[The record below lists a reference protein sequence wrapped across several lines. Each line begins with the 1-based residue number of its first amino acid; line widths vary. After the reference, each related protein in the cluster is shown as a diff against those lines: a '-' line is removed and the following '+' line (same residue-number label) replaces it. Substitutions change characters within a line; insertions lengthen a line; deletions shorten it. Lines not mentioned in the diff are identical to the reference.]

1 MFTAPYTYHLPPE
14 KIAHRAAEP
23 RDSAKLLHYA
33 GGNIEDRVF
42 RDLPELLRAGDLLV
56 LNDSKVIPARLYL
69 QRAGRVDAVRGG
81 AAGSDVDV
89 ELLLHQAKGTDLLE
103 WTAFAKPAKRLKV
116 GDRLWVAGDAARR
129 EVVEIVGHGGMQV
142 EVRFLLPTGEIEG
155 FLQTLGHTPLPP
167 YIEARDDAETRA
179 RYQTVFAA
187 ADKPGSVAA
196 PTAGLHFTPEL
207 LDQLRSR
214 GVDTARVTLHVGA
227 GTFLNPTPEQIAA
240 KKLHAEF
247 AHMTPEVAAKILD
260 TKTRGG
266 RVIPVGTTALRT
278 LESWAQMTGM
288 SAEGMAAETT
298 IFIQPGYR
306 FEVAD
311 CLMTNFHLPDSSLLM
326 LVSAFIGIEE
336 MQRVYGHAL
345 SHPYRFYSFG
355 DTSLLEP
362 RP

>member
-33 GGNIEDRVF
+33 GRVIADRIF
-42 RDLPELLRAGDLLV
+42 SELPELLRAGDLLV
-56 LNDSKVIPARLYL
+56 LNDSKVIPARLYMA
-69 QRAGRVDAVRGG
+69 RAGRVDAVRGG
-81 AAGSDVDV
+81 PVGNNVEV
-89 ELLLHQAKGTDLLE
+89 ELLLHQAKGPDLVT

-116 GDRLWVAGDAARR
+116 GDRLWVGDDEVKR
-129 EVVEIVGHGGMQV
+129 EVIEVIAHNGMQV
-142 EVRFLLPTGEIEG
+142 DVRFLMASGEIEG
-155 FLQTLGHTPLPP
+155 FLQAHGHTPLPP

-187 ADKPGSVAA
+187 DNKPGSVAA

-207 LDQLRSR
+207 LAKLEAK
-214 GVDTARVTLHVGA
+214 GVETARVTLHVGA

-240 KKLHAEF
+240 KKLHSEF
-247 AHMTPEVAAKILD
+247 AHVTAEVAAQILAV
-260 TKTRGG
+260 KARGG

-278 LESWAQMTGM
+278 LESWAQMTDM
-288 SAEGMAAETT
+288 DPAGMAAETT
-298 IFIQPGYR
+298 IFIQPGYTFR
-306 FEVAD
+306 VAD

-326 LVSAFIGIEE
+326 LVGAFVGVEE
-336 MQRVYGHAL
+336 MQRIYGHAL
-345 SHPYRFYSFG
+345 TGAYRFYSFG

-362 RP
+362 RS